1 LQFKIPGIGRVNK
14 DLAGQLL
21 YKLPKLLLLRTRIL
35 LIFFSF
41 LFVGCASLFS
51 RKQNL
56 KVVTS
61 PPGTKIYHDGE
72 LKGESP
78 AFVEVSRHSTSV
90 LNLEF
95 PNGSKKNVEL
105 ETKYRWSDS
114 FGSNLMLLF
123 YPPLS
128 AIGIG
133 TDFLTG
139 KAWDYEALPILVGD
153 GIPFRAVETPIKK
166 IAIAPPTSDA
176 YASSKQVGVA
186 LEGTTQLS
194 YPKAKILK
202 YEKTYSIF
210 ERYSW
215 RYNQKTNSAALQDLY
230 QELGV
235 THILDT
241 QVEDPGDSKEI
252 KVHQKLIDVFNGTE
266 VAMEDVK
273 FGRQTI
279 TYFDSSPLSK
289 SFRWLIARAPNDFGL
304 NAVSHAT
311 TIHSDDANPYSSEEI
326 EGEGTFDFL
335 SGISVRRIQ
344 GREGFKNWKLNF
356 EWVPTVTISER
367 HFKFKRE
374 TGNNLNEKKFQWI
387 SGYAGFGPQ
396 LTLHMPVGRLYL
408 EIIPSYGA
416 SYITWDKDGSQSDL
430 RGVFG
435 LQSEFGYLFFV
446 SERFNIRLFV
456 SNTASDKGQWESVL
470 SRATNESVTLLES
483 SYNTAGL
490 SVAYYLPELSHF
502 AENWFY

>member
-1 LQFKIPGIGRVNK
+1 M
-14 DLAGQLL
+14 LA
-21 YKLPKLLLLRTRIL
+21 
-35 LIFFSF
+35 
-41 LFVGCASLFS
+41 GCASLFS
-51 RKQNL
+51 RRQNL

-61 PPGTKIYHDGE
+61 PPGAKIYHDDE
-72 LKGESP
+72 YKGESP
-78 AFVEVSRHSTSV
+78 TYVEVSRHSSSSLKV
-90 LNLEF
+90 EF
-95 PNGSKKNVEL
+95 PNGSKKNFPL
-105 ETKYRWSDS
+105 TTKYRWSDS

-123 YPPLS
+123 YPPL
-128 AIGIG
+128 AGIGIG

-139 KAWDYEALPILVGD
+139 KAWDYESLPMLGGD
-153 GIPFRAVETPIKK
+153 ATPFRAVETPIKK
-166 IAIAPPTSDA
+166 IAIAPPTSGA
-176 YASSKQVGVA
+176 YASSKQVGGA

-194 YPKAKILK
+194 YPKTKILK
-202 YEKTYSIF
+202 YDDTYSIF

-215 RYNQKTNSAALQDLY
+215 RYNQKTDPSVVEDLY
-230 QELGV
+230 KELGV

-266 VAMEDVK
+266 IPLADVK
-273 FGRQTI
+273 FGRQTV
-279 TYFDSSPLSK
+279 TYYDSSTFSK
-289 SFRWLIARAPNDFGL
+289 GFRWLIARAPNDFGL

-311 TIHSDDANPYSSEEI
+311 NISSEAATNPYYSEEM

-367 HFKFKRE
+367 NFKFKRE
-374 TGNNLNEKKFQWI
+374 TNNSLFNKKFQWV

-396 LTLHMPVGRLYL
+396 LTLHMPVGRIYL
-408 EIIPSYGA
+408 EIIPSYGV
-416 SYITWDKDGSQSDL
+416 SYISWQKDGNQSDM

-435 LQSEFGYLFFV
+435 IQSEFGYLFFV
-446 SERFNIRLFV
+446 SERFNLRIFV
-456 SNTASDKGQWESVL
+456 SSTSSDKGQWESVL
-470 SRATNESVTLLES
+470 NRATNESIVLKES

-490 SVAYYLPELSHF
+490 SVAYYLPELSHV